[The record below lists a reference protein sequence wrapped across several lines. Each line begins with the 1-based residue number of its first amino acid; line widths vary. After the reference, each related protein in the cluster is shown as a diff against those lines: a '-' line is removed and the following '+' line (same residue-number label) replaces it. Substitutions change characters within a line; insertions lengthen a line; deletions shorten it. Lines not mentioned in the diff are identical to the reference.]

1 MKKSILAILTFASLS
16 MSAANHLPQNLEN
29 NPVNVEVANDYST
42 YLTPSLLQSIIKM
55 NHADLLSVGAL
66 DKTEVKAIKFQPD
79 GWDHEFAY
87 VQIMVHQ
94 GDAMESSWVLF
105 YPNEAGE
112 LSKDQYTLIDEADY
126 PCQFCKMMS
135 IVVTDE
141 MLILGNFSDIHVE
154 GEILSRWM
162 EYDFSEM
169 SVWWTED

>member
-1 MKKSILAILTFASLS
+1 MKKTIILLGLFVAFNASASNEITNSNNEKQPVETFDS
-16 MSAANHLPQNLEN
+16 NYKN
-29 NPVNVEVANDYST
+29 
-42 YLTPSLLQSIIKM
+42 YLTPSLQESIIKM